1 MTGKTKNFVKWNS
14 VSGVDFLVWGLGF
27 YGGFGVFFCMCHEA
41 ICGLVC
47 FSFSY
52 YSSITSGFPEPM
64 I

>member
-1 MTGKTKNFVKWNS
+1 MTGKIKSIVKWNS
-14 VSGVDFLVWGLGF
+14 VSGFDFLVWGLGVF
-27 YGGFGVFFCMCHEA
+27 GGLGFFFCMCHEA
-41 ICGLVC
+41 ICALVY